1 MKTYNK
7 IMEIFW
13 LSLAG
18 ITSLI
23 VVYLLFTDGWD
34 KNKFYLVFP
43 AICFAMFFA
52 RRFMRRRME
61 KHLKWMEENAKNNNP
76 S

>member
-7 IMEIFW
+7 IMEAFW
-13 LSLAG
+13 LAMG
-18 ITSLI
+18 
-23 VVYLLFTDGWD
+23 VVLTVVVIYMMVTGGTD
-34 KNKFYLVFP
+34 KNLVYFVFP
-43 AICFAMFFA
+43 GICFMMFFA

-61 KHLKWMEENAKNNNP
+61 KHQKWMEENAGKENN

>member
-7 IMEIFW
+7 IMELFW
-13 LSLAG
+13 LAMG
-18 ITSLI
+18 GVTALI
-23 VVYLLFTDGWD
+23 VIYLIITEGWS
-34 KNKFYLVFP
+34 KNQMYLIFP
-43 AICFAMFFA
+43 GICFMMFFA

-61 KHLKWMEENAKNNNP
+61 KHLKWMEENAKNQDP